1 MMTTPSGDP
10 YQYGDDTVAARLEV
24 DLPPDAINN
33 LAELSKHT
41 ADIRAN
47 MEATAKYNQDYL
59 EYLKQLPTALGEVE
73 TAQGRMSASQSAIFG
88 GESIVPN
95 DRTPTAM
102 FVDGQAGAGRT
113 LRSDIDEETL
123 IGLARNNPRQIA
135 NMAADRGID
144 DFFEDDQ
151 SYILP
156 RPAPGPG
163 PSPRSGR
170 HSQFAGYGRP
180 PSAST
185 SDRSSVGPGDDD
197 GRAAGTTTGRQVTP
211 EGTES
216 QVERAA
222 ARLLEQLEQRDAN
235 RPGLNEQI
243 RGFGSGFENNQF
255 MNYLRSEGGVRGQ
268 SDALGFLGGIGNMV
282 QQSGEGFLEKQAAA
296 EAEQSNLLSTAADVA
311 QLNPQLAEQLRARA
325 AGMSGKLGGMARLA
339 PLARGAGV
347 VGAGVAGVAA
357 INAGIQKTG
366 EWAHDMQGTGVQMGG
381 GFNEGLAFESSIRTM
396 AMNPFI
402 STEQSRRIMQEAL
415 QSGYTG
421 KEFDTMTDFMAEN
434 LKQMNMEAAESMKLL
449 QQNVLKGGQEVESL
463 QAQLSQNVGMA
474 GETNLSAD
482 QINNFFERFSGG
494 LIDQGGEAAPS
505 GAISQEFSTLYED
518 NPVLREQGRD
528 LLSGMLMNDPTFQA
542 YFRQQA
548 GAEGIPTSAMPR
560 WAANNMEPGE
570 VTQASIESLQ
580 RMLQPYMAGYT
591 SGDPARVELAIQG
604 AASILKTT
612 PNVAEE
618 FLADFASD
626 RAFSRSRETS
636 QQWEEMGGGKINE
649 NASNIAGW
657 GLVKSTGRGI
667 MTAGNWVR
675 QGWNWATGDDE
686 QLEQVKQTQRD
697 RSARG
702 NLDTQLRG
710 VGAMAGTF
718 SPEVLEQFALEEYSG
733 NIRDVVVVDE
743 DGNERRLGASGLRDK
758 KNAEMLSSG
767 ELRVK
772 DAQGNIVDLREW
784 SNTQETDAA
793 GSGGNY
799 IVELGPYARQVFNL
813 EGPNPVQNRAN
824 RGVGTH
830 NSSDATDYPLGHQ
843 GPGR

>member
-10 YQYGDDTVAARLEV
+10 YHYGDDTVAARLEV

-47 MEATAKYNQDYL
+47 LEATAKYNQDYL
-59 EYLKQLPTALGEVE
+59 DYLRELPTALGEVE
-73 TAQGRMSASQSAIFG
+73 TAQDRMSASQSAIFG

-102 FVDGQAGAGRT
+102 FADGQAGAGRT
-113 LRSDIDEETL
+113 LRSDINEETL
-123 IGLARNNPRQIA
+123 IGLARNNPRQVA

-163 PSPRSGR
+163 PGPRSGR
-170 HSQFAGYGRP
+170 HDQFAGYGRP

-197 GRAAGTTTGRQVTP
+197 GRAAGTTTGRQVGP
-211 EGTES
+211 EGSES
-216 QVERAA
+216 KIERAA
-222 ARLLEQLEQRDAN
+222 AKLLEQLEQRDAN
-235 RPGLNEQI
+235 APGLGQQI
-243 RGFGSGFENNQF
+243 RGIGSGFENNQF
-255 MNYLRSEGGVRGQ
+255 MNYLRTEGGVRGR

-296 EAEQSNLLSTAADVA
+296 EEEQASLLSTAADVA
-311 QLNPQLAEQLRARA
+311 QLNPQLAEKLTARA
-325 AGMSGKLGGMARLA
+325 AGMTGKLGGMARLA
-339 PLARGAGV
+339 PLAKGAGV
-347 VGAGVAGVAA
+347 VGAGIAGVAA
-357 INAGIQKTG
+357 INAGVQKTG
-366 EWAHDMQGTGVQMGG
+366 EWAHDMQGVGVQMGG
-381 GFNEGLAFESSIRTM
+381 GFGQGLAFEAQIRTM

-402 STEQSRRIMQEAL
+402 STEQSRQIMQQAL

-421 KEFDTMTDFMAEN
+421 KEMDTMTDFMAEN

-449 QQNVLKGGQEVESL
+449 QQNVLKGGQETASL

-474 GETNLSAD
+474 GETNLSTE
-482 QINNFFERFSGG
+482 QINDFYGRFSGG
-494 LIDQGGEAAPS
+494 LIDQGGGGAPS

-528 LLSGMLMNDPTFQA
+528 VLSGMFMNNPTFQA
-542 YFRQQA
+542 YFRQQV
-548 GAEGIPTSAMPR
+548 GADGIPTSAMPR

-570 VTQASIESLQ
+570 VTEASIESLQ

-591 SGDPARVELAIQG
+591 SGDPAKVELAIQG
-604 AASILKTT
+604 AASALNTT

-626 RAFSRSRETS
+626 RAFSRARENS
-636 QQWEEMGGGKINE
+636 QQWEEMGGGKINSRVGGVPSQWV
-649 NASNIAGW
+649 NW
-657 GLVKSTGRGI
+657 FSTDEIKGDFNQV
-667 MTAGNWVR
+667 AVW
-675 QGWNWATGDDE
+675 WNQLTGDEEGE
-686 QLEQVKQTQRD
+686 QRSRDAQHRADSRMRLADQTALLP
-697 RSARG
+697 SW
-702 NLDTQLRG
+702 T
-710 VGAMAGTF
+710 
-718 SPEVLEQFALEEYSG
+718 PEVLEQFALEEHGG
-733 NIRDVVVVDE
+733 NIRDVVVVDQE
-743 DGNERRLGASGLRDK
+743 GNERKLGMTGLSDPR
-758 KNAEMLSSG
+758 NAEMLQSG
-767 ELRVK
+767 ELRIK
-772 DAQGNIVDLREW
+772 DSEGNIMDLREW

-793 GSGGNY
+793 GSGGTY

-813 EGPNPVQNRAN
+813 EGPNPVQGRAN
-824 RGVGTH
+824 RGVGSH
-830 NSSDATDYPLGHQ
+830 NSTDAADYPLGHQ
-843 GPGR
+843 GPGG